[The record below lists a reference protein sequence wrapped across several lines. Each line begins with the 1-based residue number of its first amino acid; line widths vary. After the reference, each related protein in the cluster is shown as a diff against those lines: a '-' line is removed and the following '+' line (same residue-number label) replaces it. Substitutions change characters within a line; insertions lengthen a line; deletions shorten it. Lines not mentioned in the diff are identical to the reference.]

1 MLGPEEVTRTVVRR
15 LRTAMPDRLT
25 MLRARYE
32 TTLAKLPDVALIEPD
47 ELDVLA
53 INEFPAIFAVPLDT
67 SGRLDNRQTEATGDY
82 DEYSF
87 TYNVRVFVYARG
99 GDYKSTSLMT
109 KRYTLA
115 VRECLLAGK
124 QLTTGDE
131 NLTIEPKTLRE
142 SYSQVS
148 QLPDSQ
154 KYISGSYL
162 DVQVVSEERI
172 YSTLEPVEAEIVS
185 DVHVVAGVNK
195 ALPDWNADV

>member
-1 MLGPEEVTRTVVRR
+1 MLGPEEVTRTLVRR

-25 MLRARYE
+25 MLRARYD
-32 TTLAKLPDVALIEPD
+32 TTLAKLPDVAKIEPD
-47 ELDVLA
+47 ELDVMTL
-53 INEFPAIFAVPLDT
+53 EDFPAIFAVPLDT
-67 SGRLDNRQTEATGDY
+67 SGRLDNRQTETTGDY

-87 TYNVRVFVYARG
+87 TYNMRIFVYARS
-99 GDYKSTSLMT
+99 GDYKTTSLLT

-124 QLTTGDE
+124 QLTEGDE

-148 QLPDSQ
+148 QLPDSK
-154 KYISGSYL
+154 KYLSGAYL
-162 DVQVVSEERI
+162 DVQIVSEERI
-172 YSTLEPVEAEIVS
+172 YSTIEPVEAEIIS

-195 ALPDWNADV
+195 ALPDWNLDV